1 MHPVAPE
8 IVPAHAPQQRAEQQ
22 DREQGAQVPG
32 LEFEDGEAGGCAE
45 GVFEDGA
52 GERVGEVVEGER
64 VEAEGFAVRDRGGG
78 GAAVDLGEEV
88 WRGGAGVDGVGDVV
102 EVGGVGAGEAPGGDV
117 GVDVGE
123 DEVDG
128 GVVAVVVVVVAVCGS
143 DGTIGL
149 VGVFS
154 PRYTS
159 CGLLGRFMVLLD
171 GFQFQ
176 GFIDFALK
184 VWGGPAGAG
193 TEVYEGVVF
202 D

>member
-8 IVPAHAPQQRAEQQ
+8 IVPAHAPEQRAEQQ

-52 GERVGEVVEGER
+52 GEGVGEVVEGEG
-64 VEAEGFAVRDRGGG
+64 VEPEGFAVWDRRRGGT
-78 GAAVDLGEEV
+78 VDLGEEV

-117 GVDVGE
+117 GVDVCE

-128 GVVAVVVVVVAVCGS
+128 GIGAVVIFVAVGGS
-143 DGTIGL
+143 KGAISL

-154 PRYTS
+154 SRCTRG
-159 CGLLGRFMVLLD
+159 GLLSPCVVVFD

-176 GFIDFALK
+176 GFIDFALE